1 MLKIAVLGITGRMG
15 RAVARAL
22 EGSERCLLSGA
33 LASPSNEML
42 GSAVG
47 DLLADTS
54 HTALVTS
61 SLDEALASADVAI
74 DFTLPDATAQVVS
87 ACSQRSVPVV
97 VCTTGFG
104 EDARAAIDAA
114 AKRIPVLVAA
124 NTSIGVSV
132 LSRLAAI
139 AAESLGGEF
148 DVEIVEAH
156 HAGKRDIPSGTAL
169 QLGHAIAAA
178 RGDESPPPPHVRPA
192 GSAELRKK
200 GEIGYSSIRGGDIAG
215 EHTVIFAGSGER
227 VELAHRVSNRST
239 FAIGAIRAACW
250 LAARSSGRYEMSDAL
265 GL

>member
-61 SLDEALASADVAI
+61 SLDEALANADVAI
-74 DFTLPDATAQVVS
+74 DFTLPDATAQVVT
-87 ACSQRSVPVV
+87 ACAQRSVPVV

-178 RGDESPPPPHVRPA
+178 RGDESPPPHVRPA

-239 FAIGAIRAACW
+239 FAVGAIHAACW
-250 LAARSSGRYEMSDAL
+250 LAARSSGRYDMSDAL